1 MHTHLS
7 HPRQQAQGQATDKQ
21 QLAMEGG
28 RGRWALHPF
37 LVHRVLG
44 GARRS
49 DRADP
54 GLCLWDQPVQ
64 HLTQQHGV
72 QRDEKPAQGSRPT
85 ESFRMTTEAAKNQFS
100 AASSEARI
108 YSLHAQSHWL
118 NGFPSAPS
126 MLQAT
131 EHSLLPTFSLD
142 APTHAHGCTGEK
154 DRGHEREKQAGHR
167 GSSRNATSCFQSTCS
182 QWLSGTRLKSG
193 GGGSEQRADELPD
206 PRRTGQR

>member
-44 GARRS
+44 RARRS

-85 ESFRMTTEAAKNQFS
+85 ESFRINFLQLLRKPGFILCMRRATGSTVSHQLPPCFRPLSTAYCPPSPWMLQLTPTAVPVRRTEATRGKSKLATGVPPGTPPPVS
-100 AASSEARI
+100 R
-108 YSLHAQSHWL
+108 
-118 NGFPSAPS
+118 APV
-126 MLQAT
+126 
-131 EHSLLPTFSLD
+131 HS
-142 APTHAHGCTGEK
+142 
-154 DRGHEREKQAGHR
+154 
-167 GSSRNATSCFQSTCS
+167 GSQ
-182 QWLSGTRLKSG
+182 
-193 GGGSEQRADELPD
+193 
-206 PRRTGQR
+206 GQD